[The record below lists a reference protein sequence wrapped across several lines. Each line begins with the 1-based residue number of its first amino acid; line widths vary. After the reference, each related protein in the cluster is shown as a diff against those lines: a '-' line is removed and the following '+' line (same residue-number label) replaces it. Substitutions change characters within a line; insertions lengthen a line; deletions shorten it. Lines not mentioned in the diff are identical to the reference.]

1 MRAFLKQFAAFAL
14 IQVLIAVAVFW
25 SYRRQYP
32 ADQNMLAAS
41 IDKHALIS
49 TQASPRLVFIGGS
62 SMAFG
67 VKSAEI
73 AAACLRR
80 PVNMGLH
87 GALGLSY
94 MLNESE
100 PFIRKDDWII
110 LAPEYQQF
118 ARINGATDYVVNMLE
133 VNPANAAL
141 LERQQWVEAFDRGII
156 QRFGRITRSILGKPG
171 RFFARNLLNKT
182 TKPFHRRTGFN
193 AHGDIVAHLDLK
205 SPGLNER
212 AFSFRYREQL
222 VTQAIGRLNAFAAN
236 AEARGAK
243 VFFSHPPL
251 PREIFAANREHL
263 DKLEARLKAELKI
276 PRLDRMDEHLYPIED
291 FFDTWYH
298 LAAPGVEKRTRFLS
312 ERLAQQANVSA
323 AVHGQIRPAQVSQD
337 TGK

>member
-14 IQVLIAVAVFW
+14 IQLLIAAAVFW

-49 TQASPRLVFIGGS
+49 TQASPRLIFIGGS

-67 VKSAEI
+67 VKSAEV
-73 AAACLRR
+73 AAACVRH

-118 ARINGATDYVVNMLE
+118 ARINGTTDYVVNMLE

-141 LERQQWVEAFDRGII
+141 LESAQWAEAFDRGLL
-156 QRFGRITRSILGKPG
+156 QRFGRMARSVLGKPG
-171 RFFARNLLNKT
+171 RFFREGQLSKAAR
-182 TKPFHRRTGFN
+182 PFHRRTGFN
-193 AHGDIVAHLDLK
+193 THGDMAAHLDLK
-205 SPGLNER
+205 SPGLSEGVFR
-212 AFSFRYREQL
+212 FRYREEL
-222 VTQAIGRLNAFAAN
+222 VTQAIARMNDFAKS

-251 PREIFAANREHL
+251 PREIFAVNREHL

-298 LAAPGVEKRTRFLS
+298 LAAPGVEKRTRFLA
-312 ERLAQQANVSA
+312 ERLAQQASLSPT
-323 AVHGQIRPAQVSQD
+323 VHGQIHQD
-337 TGK
+337 TRKQ